1 MAPPEQ
7 PQKKKQKFSTPLIR
21 PRSYLSATN
30 NPSAPAAAMDP
41 VQSEVNGWLSML
53 PTEIENHR
61 DSRGWLDEFALMSAM
76 RVKFPIHCCVFK
88 CTTSHYSHEA
98 DCENF
103 FALVKSISDP
113 NMFPSMLRTLSKV
126 GANISLHKP
135 SWDAV
140 QQRYYQKYGK
150 AVPEAGGLPT
160 PNLDDGL
167 DFDSDDY

>member
-1 MAPPEQ
+1 MLVSKYRTLTHDPKIHPRIGPMVTNAEHLMYMASPHDFVLRARIISCCCRLGAEGAHGINQ
-7 PQKKKQKFSTPLIR
+7 PCKTG
-21 PRSYLSATN
+21 
-30 NPSAPAAAMDP
+30 AM
-41 VQSEVNGWLSML
+41 LY
-53 PTEIENHR
+53 
-61 DSRGWLDEFALMSAM
+61 
-76 RVKFPIHCCVFK
+76 HCC
-88 CTTSHYSHEA
+88 SRLHEQLGA
-98 DCENF
+98 IDCENF

-113 NMFPSMLRTLSKV
+113 NMFPSMLRTLSKI

-160 PNLDDGL
+160 TNLDDGL